1 MNVKCN
7 TKVFVPKG
15 SGTELQIMVCA
26 PSVESALRTAAESIP
41 QGFSVIA
48 GRLFLDEVTAVAPLE
63 RPFEAISVVRERP
76 LGDLPVSLW
85 IWASEPSLASELL
98 VWSANIVSDKEKVY
112 DQSQEVLCNYQQF
125 LTSQGMN
132 ISDNCIR
139 TWFFVDDIDYKYA
152 DFVRARREF
161 FDSVGLRA
169 DTHYIAS
176 TGIFGI
182 PGKRPVTGGD
192 VMLDALALRDPK
204 KCGVRYLHAYS
215 HLSPTSLYGVTF
227 ERGTV
232 IDYDDRSHI
241 FISGTA
247 SIDAHG
253 KVVHI
258 GDVGKQCDRMME
270 NVSVLLSEADAS
282 MEDVQMAIVYLRNSE
297 DLEVVQ
303 QRLSFILRNIPHT
316 YLLAPVCRPEWLVE
330 IECLAVTSL
339 S

>member
-1 MNVKCN
+1 MKVKCN
-7 TKVFVPKG
+7 KKVFTPEG
-15 SGTELQIMVCA
+15 GGAELQIMVSA
-26 PSVESALRTAAESIP
+26 PSVESAFKAAADSIP
-41 QGFSVIA
+41 QGFNLIA
-48 GRLFLDEVTAVAPLE
+48 GRLFLDEFTAVPSME
-63 RPFEAISVVRERP
+63 QPFDSISVVRETP
-76 LGDLPVSLW
+76 LGDMPVSLW
-85 IWASEPSLASELL
+85 IWASAPSPASGLL
-98 VWSANIVSDKEKVY
+98 VWSANLVSDKESVF
-112 DQSQEVLCNYQQF
+112 DQTNDILCNYQQF

-132 ISDNCIR
+132 IRDNCIR

-152 DFVRARREF
+152 DFVRARRDF
-161 FDSVGLRA
+161 FDSVGLRS
-169 DTHYIAS
+169 DTNYIAS

-182 PGKRPVTGGD
+182 PGNRPATGGD
-192 VMLDALALRDPK
+192 VMLDALALKDPK
-204 KCGVRYLHAYS
+204 KCLIRYLHARS

-232 IDYDDRSHI
+232 VGYDDRNHI

-247 SIDAHG
+247 SIDSHG
-253 KVVHI
+253 EVLHA

-297 DLEVVQ
+297 DLSMVK
-303 QRLSFILRNIPHT
+303 QRLSEILRDIPHN

-330 IECLAVTSL
+330 IECIAATSL